1 MELEYDTFGDRAAPP
16 LLLVMGW
23 ATQMI
28 AWDEEFC
35 ETLAGRGFHVIRFD
49 NRDIGLSTKLDHLG
63 LPDLGA
69 LVARERQPPYTLD
82 DMASDAA
89 GLLDALGVRA
99 AHVVG
104 ASMGG
109 YIAQLLAIRHS
120 DRVLSLTSIMSGLG
134 GADDVQATPE
144 VTAALMSTPPADREG
159 LIEYGVM
166 TSRLVGSPVYFDEA
180 RARRART
187 RAVDRSVYPPGVL
200 RQLGAII
207 TAPSRREALGSLRIP
222 ALVIHG
228 EADPLVPLENGRR
241 TAAAIPGSKLV
252 ILPQM
257 GHDLPPQLWPQI
269 IDSITENAFPSPLAG
284 EGQGGGRSAQR
295 PPPELT

>member
-1 MELEYDTFGDRAAPP
+1 MELEYDTFGDPAAVP

-63 LPDLGA
+63 LPDLGD
-69 LVARERQPPYTLD
+69 LVARERQPPYTLA
-82 DMASDAA
+82 DMAADAA

-104 ASMGG
+104 ISMGG
-109 YIAQLLAIRHS
+109 YIAQLLAIRHT

-134 GADDVQATPE
+134 GVDDVPASPE
-144 VTAALMSTPPADREG
+144 VTAALLSPPPEDREG

-166 TSRLVGSPVYFDEA
+166 TSRLIGSPDYFDEA
-180 RARRART
+180 RARIVRT
-187 RAVDRSVYPPGVL
+187 RAVDRSVHAAGVL

-207 TAPSRREALGSLRIP
+207 AAPSRRESLGRLRIP

-228 EADPLVPLENGRR
+228 DADPLVPIENGRR
-241 TAAAIPGSKLV
+241 TAAAIPGSRLV
-252 ILPQM
+252 VLPGM
-257 GHDLPPQLWPQI
+257 GHELPPQLWPQI
-269 IDSITENAFPSPLAG
+269 IDAIAENAA
-284 EGQGGGRSAQR
+284 RRAR
-295 PPPELT
+295 